1 MENLGLF
8 SVRCGAGRFWIQQI
22 ECETETAGCFAHFV
36 IGHNSPLYDSRFTD
50 HDSPALGARMHLD
63 FANLLN
69 LVSTITL
76 IGALVF
82 TGLQVRAANRAR
94 REQAAVT
101 MIETAAL
108 SENSA
113 RFLELLSEIPEGAS
127 AAVIEKLDAETR
139 RQIFLFGLRVEVIGY
154 MVFHGL
160 VDVQTVNDLAGGAI
174 LSFWSRA
181 KSWSE
186 ERRKR
191 TGHDEF
197 LEWCEWLVTQIAQY
211 RATRPYVPAY
221 SRAGA
226 GLAL

>member
-1 MENLGLF
+1 
-8 SVRCGAGRFWIQQI
+8 
-22 ECETETAGCFAHFV
+22 
-36 IGHNSPLYDSRFTD
+36 
-50 HDSPALGARMHLD
+50 MHLD

-101 MIETAAL
+101 VIETAAL

-127 AAVIEKLDAETR
+127 AAVIENLDARNEAPD
-139 RQIFLFGLRVEVIGY
+139 LFSSDFGWKSSATW
-154 MVFHGL
+154 FF
-160 VDVQTVNDLAGGAI
+160 TVWWMFKPLTILPVARSSVSGRAQKAG
-174 LSFWSRA
+174 
-181 KSWSE
+181 
-186 ERRKR
+186 RRKGESAR
-191 TGHDEF
+191 AHDEF
-197 LEWCEWLVTQIAQY
+197 LEWCEWLATQIAQY

-221 SRAGA
+221 SRVGA
-226 GLAL
+226 RHGTVPTGLAL

>member
-1 MENLGLF
+1 
-8 SVRCGAGRFWIQQI
+8 
-22 ECETETAGCFAHFV
+22 
-36 IGHNSPLYDSRFTD
+36 
-50 HDSPALGARMHLD
+50 
-63 FANLLN
+63 
-69 LVSTITL
+69 L
-76 IGALVF
+76 IGALIF

-94 REQAAVT
+94 RDQAAVT
-101 MIETAAL
+101 VIETAAL

-113 RFLELLSEIPEGAS
+113 RFLELLSEIPDGAS
-127 AAVIEKLDAETR
+127 ATAIENLDAETR

-181 KSWSE
+181 KNWSE

-197 LEWCEWLVTQIAQY
+197 LEWCEWLATQIAQY
-211 RATRPYVPAY
+211 RATRPHVPAY
-221 SRAGA
+221 SRVRATGGPDRQQKSERQNGA
-226 GLAL
+226 NGMSDIEGKAATVAASECGQRVSFNFPDFKETQMPGLRIQSFKSCLILSS

>member
-1 MENLGLF
+1 
-8 SVRCGAGRFWIQQI
+8 
-22 ECETETAGCFAHFV
+22 
-36 IGHNSPLYDSRFTD
+36 
-50 HDSPALGARMHLD
+50 MHLD
-63 FANLLN
+63 FASALN
-69 LVSTITL
+69 LVSTVTL

-82 TGLQVRAANRAR
+82 TGMQVRAANRAR

-101 MIETAAL
+101 VIETAAL
-108 SENSA
+108 IEN
-113 RFLELLSEIPEGAS
+113 
-127 AAVIEKLDAETR
+127 LDADTR

-174 LSFWSRA
+174 LGFWSRA
-181 KSWSE
+181 KNWSV

-197 LEWCEWLVTQIAQY
+197 LEWCEWLATQIAQY

-221 SRAGA
+221 SRARA
-226 GLAL
+226 EQASEK

>member
-1 MENLGLF
+1 MFHRVALAQCHCVAQRGVLF
-8 SVRCGAGRFWIQQI
+8 AKRFEIDRDA
-22 ECETETAGCFAHFV
+22 ERRADFVLTA
-36 IGHNSPLYDSRFTD
+36 
-50 HDSPALGARMHLD
+50 
-63 FANLLN
+63 
-69 LVSTITL
+69 IT
-76 IGALVF
+76 
-82 TGLQVRAANRAR
+82 AANRAR
-94 REQAAVT
+94 REQMAVT
-101 MIETAAL
+101 VIETAAL

-113 RFLELLSEIPEGAS
+113 RFLELLSEIPDGAS
-127 AAVIEKLDAETR
+127 ATVIENLDADTR

-181 KSWSE
+181 KNWSV

-197 LEWCEWLVTQIAQY
+197 LEWCEWLATQIAQY

-221 SRAGA
+221 SRAPSG
-226 GLAL
+226 

>member
-1 MENLGLF
+1 L
-8 SVRCGAGRFWIQQI
+8 
-22 ECETETAGCFAHFV
+22 
-36 IGHNSPLYDSRFTD
+36 
-50 HDSPALGARMHLD
+50 HLD
-63 FANLLN
+63 FANALN
-69 LVSTITL
+69 LVSAVTL

-101 MIETAAL
+101 VIQTAAL

-113 RFLELLSEIPEGAS
+113 RFLELLSEIPEAAS
-127 AAVIEKLDAETR
+127 ASVIEDLDPETR

-154 MVFHGL
+154 MLFHGL

-174 LSFWSRA
+174 LSFWSRV
-181 KSWSE
+181 KNWVE

-197 LEWCEWLVTQIAQY
+197 FEWCEWLATQIAQY
-211 RATRPYVPAY
+211 RAARPYVPAY
-221 SRAGA
+221 ARATK
-226 GLAL
+226 